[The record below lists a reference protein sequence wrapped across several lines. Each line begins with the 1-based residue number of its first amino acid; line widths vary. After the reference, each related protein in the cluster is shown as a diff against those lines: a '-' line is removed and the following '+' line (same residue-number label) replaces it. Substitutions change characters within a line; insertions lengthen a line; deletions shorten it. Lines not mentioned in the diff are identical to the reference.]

1 MKFVF
6 KLYFSLQCGTVP
18 ITYYGRN
25 KDLFMI
31 TLVDVRLDDRSPSE
45 LCFPETITLK
55 SGRGV
60 FISLAYILAV
70 HGYLINLIVTML
82 LIRIK

>member
-1 MKFVF
+1 
-6 KLYFSLQCGTVP
+6 
-18 ITYYGRN
+18 
-25 KDLFMI
+25 MI

-82 LIRIK
+82 LIRIKWVVTPGGHILFQYIKFTSTVIYLYLL